1 MTLRAFFANL
11 EAGTVAVARKD
22 LAAQLAPTELDALLA
37 ARWVQPGRPITS
49 WPCDQPVRRCGREV
63 LESAPGAKAP
73 FVAACEGACDDG
85 DACAEVPLSAEDLAQ
100 LRLDAR
106 ALVAALREVYRLEGP
121 APSAAEVAA
130 AARELTRIGEERTE
144 DRTRDVFLGI
154 CPSPSALASFLAS
167 RARVARPALVLVP
180 TARAVA
186 PEMAAAY
193 APGAHV
199 ELELLEDTLTVRSAK
214 IARATKLRLVTASP
228 PLVLAEPEAPA
239 GSVEE
244 AKGDA
249 PAGMLGGIAARIG
262 ATTFAQIMMRA
273 VDGHTLVISCGGK
286 RLRATY
292 IDLGLA
298 TSTRNP
304 SREWG
309 LLLKVCE
316 GRGQFRWKEYGNMTN
331 AKQRVS
337 VLQKRLRAAFGLED
351 NPFHKYRVVDGWRA
365 RFFASSEG
373 G

>member
-11 EAGTVAVARKD
+11 DAGTVAVARKD
-22 LAAQLAPTELDALLA
+22 LAAHLTPSELDALLA
-37 ARWVQPGRPITS
+37 ARLVQPGRPVTS

-73 FVAACEGACDDG
+73 FVAVCEGACDDG

-106 ALVAALREVYRLEGP
+106 AVVAAIREVYRLEGP
-121 APSAAEVAA
+121 APSADVAA
-130 AARELTRIGEERTE
+130 AAAELTRIGEERTE
-144 DRTRDVFLGI
+144 ERTRDVFLGI
-154 CPSPSALASFLAS
+154 RASPPVLASFLAS
-167 RARVARPALVLVP
+167 RTRVARPTLVLVP

-199 ELELLEDTLTVRSAK
+199 ELELLEDALTVRGAK
-214 IARATKLRLVTASP
+214 IARATKLRLVTTAP

-239 GSVEE
+239 EREEE

-249 PAGMLGGIAARIG
+249 PSGLPGGIAARIG
-262 ATTFAQIMMRA
+262 AATFAQITIRV
-273 VDGHTLVISCGGK
+273 VDGHTLLISCGGK

-309 LLLKVCE
+309 LLVKVCE
-316 GRGQFRWKEYGNMTN
+316 GRGQFRWKDYGNMTN

-337 VLQKRLRAAFGLED
+337 VLQKRLRMAFGLED
-351 NPFHKYRVVDGWRA
+351 NPFHKFRVVDGWRA
-365 RFFASSEG
+365 RFFASAEG